1 MQASA
6 KGLTRD
12 TKRGGKYMAIDSG
25 DDEEGVVEVE
35 SISSDDEE
43 MDASGSRS
51 GSSSADSQMN
61 STKPPSP
68 SPDPEDRLDNN
79 PQEETVAPESDDVG
93 NESANSSRTIVD
105 NEGSEAEPVLQ
116 GESSDRESIH
126 PAPTMCRADAAVG
139 AEIDMAVKMEEQEEE
154 VPDITGASVTTT
166 DQAMPLSATL
176 DNEGPFLNTVSGRS
190 RVILLPNWMS
200 SRIWPGHLP
209 YPEDFSKLCKKSK
222 MISILN
228 KRRDTF
234 LTDLDLANFLQSLLD
249 TVSHAKFSWLLPP
262 DFSPYK

>member
-51 GSSSADSQMN
+51 GSSRADSQMN

-176 DNEGPFLNTVSGRS
+176 DNEGPFFNTVSGRYQS
-190 RVILLPNWMS
+190 HPPPQLDEQSHMARSPTLPRGFQQALQEIEDDLNSQQEERYFSHGPRFGEFS
-200 SRIWPGHLP
+200 S
-209 YPEDFSKLCKKSK
+209 E
-222 MISILN
+222 
-228 KRRDTF
+228 
-234 LTDLDLANFLQSLLD
+234 
-249 TVSHAKFSWLLPP
+249 
-262 DFSPYK
+262 SP